1 MLYWRREMFHSD
13 AKWNCVVPENI
24 HTTPT
29 EGICRMTP
37 VPFGFSKIGPQNLP
51 HLPTGISKILALPL
65 EILLSLIEVNKEVV
79 LFTRM
84 PNFVS
89 FVYFLLNCITDKWIP
104 YANSLCAQV
113 TDKFCAFHVISV
125 EFYNSANEMQGR
137 VGNITVLFS
146 HCVKKKAT
154 LNTWR
159 SIIKEIRTSSR
170 DKTVW
175 VSNSSVAD
183 FIDKKIVTRSW
194 TCWKRLVYLLC
205 DRETAKR
212 RRNATN
218 LKNIFFVFCV
228 LDMQGKWSFVPLAHK
243 LQKRKR

>member
-1 MLYWRREMFHSD
+1 MCGSRKYPYHPDGRDLPYDPSPLWICQTRPPKF
-13 AKWNCVVPENI
+13 
-24 HTTPT
+24 TP
-29 EGICRMTP
+29 P
-37 VPFGFSKIGPQNLP
+37 PPLP
-51 HLPTGISKILALPL
+51 SGISKIFAHPL

-89 FVYFLLNCITDKWIP
+89 FMYFLLNCITDKRIP

-154 LNTWR
+154 L
-159 SIIKEIRTSSR
+159 EE
-170 DKTVW
+170 V
-175 VSNSSVAD
+175 
-183 FIDKKIVTRSW
+183 
-194 TCWKRLVYLLC
+194 
-205 DRETAKR
+205 
-212 RRNATN
+212 
-218 LKNIFFVFCV
+218 
-228 LDMQGKWSFVPLAHK
+228 
-243 LQKRKR
+243 